1 MSQVL
6 PAVARSPPHTY
17 PVDRGVG
24 CSVQI
29 GAIHLVN
36 WVDRMKGGTYL
47 HVLSAGDRVEG
58 GEVKLNE
65 VEGQS

>member
-29 GAIHLVN
+29 GAIHLVK
-36 WVDRMKGGTYL
+36 WVDRMKGVLTYMFYPP
-47 HVLSAGDRVEG
+47 AIGWREG
-58 GEVKLNE
+58 R
-65 VEGQS
+65 